1 MVQVSSTTGRLEA
14 RLEDAEGR
22 SWWNNVHRASGV
34 DGPDWRTR
42 VDSQVEGTAAQVVA
56 TDTDHR
62 IEIQQDGTM
71 ALVTPGSAN
80 GSNGEL
86 EQGAERIPAHV

>member
-1 MVQVSSTTGRLEA
+1 MA
-14 RLEDAEGR
+14 
-22 SWWNNVHRASGV
+22 HRASGV
-34 DGPDWRTR
+34 DGPDWRTFG
-42 VDSQVEGTAAQVVA
+42 DSQVDSTAAEVVA

-71 ALVTPGSAN
+71 AVVTPGSAD

-86 EQGAERIPAHV
+86 EQGVERIPVHA